1 MSGHSELE
9 VVNQPFE
16 YYGPQQHDKFSPV
29 VDGSRQIDENGRP
42 YYQEETKFIGMP
54 VFPAE
59 LPFDNYNQ
67 SPIAL
72 SHRTSSNLSAQQYS
86 ACSEAPSSPALHNA
100 PLIKQPVSTEKEAI
114 VYTEDTQKKRK
125 VWKWYILAGVIGLIV
140 IIAAVVGGVVASKKK
155 NVATVDETSGSTES
169 SNSSSSTPSSTNP
182 STSNSPTST
191 NTASLAS
198 STIAPFQR
206 NVAAISY
213 ESNNVNN
220 TRVYYQDNQGNI
232 LEAHNNAS
240 SGNWSTSHVVTAR
253 NGSSFAAAVT
263 MPQNDFEITL
273 LYSDSDNL
281 LHDIIYNVASDS
293 WSEGTLSS
301 EKYIVSENASVAVM
315 YWQCRLCSNT
325 TIIAFQDANNK
336 MQVGNLTASGW
347 DLTQIMVDVVD
358 NTGLALQPFYRLG
371 EADQIN
377 LYYQNPSSVMTIS
390 AWEYPTQAWKLDAA
404 SYYSFTFNMPIAASA
419 SYSHVDWTGDVKT
432 GFESWGETLVLSR
445 TGIKTNTYS
454 GAINTWSAMGSHPS
468 AMANSTQ
475 NPKVFKSIAVTAIG
489 AAFAVVEIDGKAD
502 EIEAYQVKDDAINW
516 DTAGT
521 VDIGDIWG

>member
-29 VDGSRQIDENGRP
+29 VDGNRQIDENGRP

-114 VYTEDTQKKRK
+114 VYPEDTQKKRK

-155 NVATVDETSGSTES
+155 NVANVDGVPGSTES
-169 SNSSSSTPSSTNP
+169 SNSSSPTASTTNP
-182 STSNSPTST
+182 STSKSPTST
-191 NTASLAS
+191 ITASLAS

-240 SGNWSTSHVVTAR
+240 SGNWSTSSVVTAK

-281 LHDIIYNVASDS
+281 LHDIVYNVASDS

-301 EKYIVSENASVAVM
+301 EKYIISENSSVAVM

-390 AWEYPTQAWKLDAA
+390 AWEYPTQAWRLDAA

-419 SYSHVDWTGDVKT
+419 SYSHVDWTGDVQT
-432 GFESWGETLVLSR
+432 SFESWGETLVLSR

-502 EIEAYQVKDDAINW
+502 EIEAYQVKDDAVNW

>member
-16 YYGPQQHDKFSPV
+16 YYGPQQQDKLSPV
-29 VDGSRQIDENGRP
+29 VGGSRQTDEDGRP
-42 YYQEETKFIGMP
+42 YYQEDTKFIGMP

-114 VYTEDTQKKRK
+114 VYTEGTQKKRRP
-125 VWKWYILAGVIGLIV
+125 WKWYILAGVLGIIIV
-140 IIAAVVGGVVASKKK
+140 IAAVIGGVVASKKK
-155 NVATVDETSGSTES
+155 SVASVDEIPGNTES
-169 SNSSSSTPSSTNP
+169 SNSSSPTTSTTTP

-191 NTASLAS
+191 NSASLAA
-198 STIAPFQR
+198 STVAPFQR
-206 NVAAISY
+206 NLAAISY

-220 TRVYYQDNQGNI
+220 SRVYYQDNQGNI

-240 SGNWSTSHVVTAR
+240 SENWSISSVVTAK

-263 MPQNDFEITL
+263 MPQNDFEITV
-273 LYSDSDNL
+273 LYSDSENL
-281 LHDIIYNVASDS
+281 LHDIIYDVASDS
-293 WSEGTLSS
+293 WKEGTLSS
-301 EKYIVSENASVAVM
+301 EKYIISEDSRVAVM
-315 YWQCRLCSNT
+315 YWQCALCTNT

-336 MQVGNLTASGW
+336 MQVGNLTTSGW
-347 DLTQIMVDVVD
+347 VLTQIRVDVVE
-358 NTGLALQPFYRLG
+358 NTGLALQPFYRPDA
-371 EADQIN
+371 ADQIN

-390 AWEYPTQAWKLDAA
+390 AWEYANQAWRLDAA
-404 SYYSFTFNMPIAASA
+404 SYYSCTFGVPIAASA
-419 SYSHVDWTGDVKT
+419 SYTHVDFTGDVET
-432 GFESWGETLVLSR
+432 GFETWGETLVMSR
-445 TGIKTNTYS
+445 NGIKTNTYS
-454 GAINTWSAMGSHPS
+454 GAINTWSAMGTHPS
-468 AMANSTQ
+468 AMSNSTQ

-502 EIEAYQVKDDAINW
+502 EIEAFQVQDDAVNW